1 MNRPASPL
9 AWIDEQVR
17 ALLTAVRFLTRIPV
31 PGGLAGNMATYQDDL
46 RRSVPYFPLVGMMVG
61 VITITAVGTADRFW
75 FFPLALLLGLGVELF
90 VTGAFH
96 EDAVADFYDAF
107 GGGWSRE
114 DVLRIFRDSRLGSY
128 GVLGVTASFAVRYG
142 AILACGHAWAV
153 AVLASSTLG
162 RLAYLYLMLR
172 LEPIASPDGLAKE
185 VGSRLSF
192 GGLLVGLLFSLPGS
206 LPLAIFLPFHA
217 AVAAVLILVL
227 CEGARSYLQERIG
240 GVTGDCLGWTCYQ
253 AQLIVLLAAANA
265 NHAVNGG

>member
-1 MNRPASPL
+1 MNRPASPFARL
-9 AWIDEQVR
+9 DEQAR

-31 PGGLAGNMATYQDDL
+31 PDGLAGNMATYQDDL
-46 RRSVPYFPLVGMMVG
+46 RRSVPYFPLVGMMIGAV
-61 VITITAVGTADRFW
+61 TIAAVGTAERCW
-75 FFPLALLLGLGVELF
+75 FFPLALLLGLAVELF

-128 GVLGVTASFAVRYG
+128 GVMGVTISFAVRYA

-153 AVLASSTLG
+153 ALLASSTLG
-162 RLAYLYLMLR
+162 RTAYLMLMLR

-185 VGSRLSF
+185 VGTRLGI
-192 GGLLVGLLFSLPGS
+192 GGLLVGLLFSLPGA
-206 LPLAIFLPFHA
+206 LPLAIFLPYQA
-217 AVAAVLILVL
+217 ATAAVLIVVL

-253 AQLIVLLAAANA
+253 AQLIVLLAAAQA
-265 NHAVNGG
+265 NHAVHAA